1 MIATP
6 LTPIR
11 RLCDTVVCVCKS
23 GGEYG
28 VAQVQALQRQLR
40 RHAPGAR
47 LICLSDLPSMPEGV
61 ELRPLRHDL
70 PGWFSKLEIF
80 ALPERCF
87 LYLDLDVVITRN
99 PLVDA
104 PPGLWLLRGFKGH
117 DYNSSLM
124 LVHGHYQ
131 GILER
136 FLHDKAGNIHAYSS
150 GGVGWGDQDF
160 IRDSGLVTG
169 ALQDLHPN
177 LAASWKVDLNYRMGW
192 IEPAPAVLVFHGSPK
207 PEQLRIDNPR
217 PGRVRVRSWR
227 YRLLSWFKALRG
239 RM

>member
-124 LVHGHYQ
+124 LVNGNF
-131 GILER
+131 GSILED
-136 FLHDKAGNIHAYSS
+136 FLLDVQGHIAAYS
-150 GGVGWGDQDF
+150 GAKGWGDQDF
-160 IRDSGLVTG
+160 IRDSGLVSG
-169 ALQDLHPN
+169 SLQKLHPN
-177 LAASWKVDLNYRMGW
+177 LAASWKVDLRYRMDW
-192 IEPAPAVLVFHGSPK
+192 IEPAPAVLVFHGRPK
-207 PEQLRIDNPR
+207 PEELRIDNPR

-227 YRLLSWFKALRG
+227 YRLLSWLKALRA
-239 RM
+239 RL

>member
-6 LTPIR
+6 LNPIR

-70 PGWFSKLEIF
+70 PGWVSKLEIF

-117 DYNSSLM
+117 DYNLSLM
-124 LVHGHYQ
+124 LVNGNF
-131 GILER
+131 GSILED
-136 FLHDKAGNIHAYSS
+136 FLLDVQGHIAAYS
-150 GGVGWGDQDF
+150 GAKGWGDQDF
-160 IRDSGLVTG
+160 IRDSGLVSG
-169 ALQDLHPN
+169 SLQKLHPN
-177 LAASWKVDLNYRMGW
+177 LAASWKVDLRYRMDW
-192 IEPAPAVLVFHGSPK
+192 IEPAPAVLVFHGRPK
-207 PEQLRIDNPR
+207 PEELRIDNPR

-227 YRLLSWFKALRG
+227 YRLLSWLKALRA